1 MLRIALKLGGET
13 EEIILGETILAGETG
28 AQEERQTNKHKK
40 PICRLMYQSIFDVF
54 LSFFNTELENECC
67 FGLIVLTVNFRN
79 NYAQT

>member
-1 MLRIALKLGGET
+1 M
-13 EEIILGETILAGETG
+13 IILGLAAEHNSSACLMINGKIKG
-28 AQEERQTNKHKK
+28 LIQEERQTNKHKN

-67 FGLIVLTVNFRN
+67 FGLIVLTINFRN